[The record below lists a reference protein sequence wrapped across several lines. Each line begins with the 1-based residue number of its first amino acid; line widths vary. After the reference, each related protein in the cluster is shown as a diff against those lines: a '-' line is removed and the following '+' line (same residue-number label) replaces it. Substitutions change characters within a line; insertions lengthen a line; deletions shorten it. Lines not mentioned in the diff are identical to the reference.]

1 MTGSRFCSASL
12 DANLTGDNV
21 GWPGGTAIETGAAL

>member
-12 DANLTGDNV
+12 DANLSSGNV
-21 GWPGGTAIETGAAL
+21 GRPGGTAIETGAAL